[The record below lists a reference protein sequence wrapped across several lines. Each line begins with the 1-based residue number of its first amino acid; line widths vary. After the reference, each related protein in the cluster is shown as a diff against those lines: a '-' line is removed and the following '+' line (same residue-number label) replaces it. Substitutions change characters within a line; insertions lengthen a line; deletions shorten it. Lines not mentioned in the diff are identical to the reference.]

1 MKSLNLNRFVAALL
15 FVFGFS
21 LTSFSQSDTLTD
33 EELIPIFLAIS
44 KSDQTHVKEPEI
56 RKEIFIEN
64 FNTLIG
70 IMKKQG
76 FPVLTK
82 DYRRKKIKNC
92 IHHAT
97 QMTLIHILQT
107 NPSLLLN
114 NGHIQL
120 FKIAIES
127 GKLQKNIMATAL
139 WIFET
144 DQKEGR
150 SEPWNDKMK
159 HYYELALSEFDINLD
174 GAEEIK

>member
-1 MKSLNLNRFVAALL
+1 MRNLILKRFVTALWL
-15 FVFGFS
+15 VFAYS
-21 LTSFSQSDTLTD
+21 STSFSQGDTLTD
-33 EELIPIFLAIS
+33 KELIPIFLAIS
-44 KSDQTHVKEPEI
+44 KSDQSHVKEPEI

-76 FPVLTK
+76 FPVLTE

-92 IHHAT
+92 IPDAT

-107 NPSLLLN
+107 KPSLLLN
-114 NGHIQL
+114 NGHIRL

-127 GKLQKNIMATAL
+127 GKLKKNIMATAL

-159 HYYELALSEFDINLD
+159 HYYELALSEFDITLD
-174 GAEEIK
+174 APKEIN